1 MRRAARAVMFAL
13 VTAKHAPECALYAAG
28 DELAGQGNR

>member
-1 MRRAARAVMFAL
+1 MFAL